1 LNVTTGMTRGA
12 GLEDVYE
19 AADIES
25 TDVEDKPTSD
35 EEASISVDPDLQL
48 VNFRPIMLD
57 QSN

>member
-1 LNVTTGMTRGA
+1 MTKGA

-25 TDVEDKPTSD
+25 TDVEGKATSD